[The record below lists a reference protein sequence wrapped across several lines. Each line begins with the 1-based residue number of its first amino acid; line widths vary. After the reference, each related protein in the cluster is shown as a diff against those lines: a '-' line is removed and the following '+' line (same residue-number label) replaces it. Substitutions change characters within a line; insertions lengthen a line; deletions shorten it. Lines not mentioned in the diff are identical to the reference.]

1 MRMTKKIA
9 AVAVSALAFISLGG
23 CVSPEELRAQDMAAC
38 SSYGFQPNT
47 PDFAACMQRES
58 LVRRSYLYAPGPY
71 GPFGPYG
78 PYGYGGSANI
88 MFGF

>member
-1 MRMTKKIA
+1 MMMKMIA
-9 AVAVSALAFISLGG
+9 AAVVSSLAVVSLAG
-23 CVSPEELRAQDMAAC
+23 CVSPEELHAQDMAAC
-38 SSYGFQPNT
+38 ASYGFQQNT

-58 LVRRSYLYAPGPY
+58 LARRSYLYAPPPY

-78 PYGYGGSANI
+78 PYGYGGGAGV